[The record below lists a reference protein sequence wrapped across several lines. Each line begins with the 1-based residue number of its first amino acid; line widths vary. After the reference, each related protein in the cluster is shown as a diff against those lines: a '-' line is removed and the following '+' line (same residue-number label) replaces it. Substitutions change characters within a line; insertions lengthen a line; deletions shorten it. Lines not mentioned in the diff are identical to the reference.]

1 MNGET
6 KLVTDK
12 FNELMKKEWPAPA
25 AVKKLEATMDTQ
37 EKTLKSL
44 KPQPE
49 LQKSKKI
56 EDPPSHF
63 QSTRDPSWAQEYVK
77 IETGL
82 GELKKDYALM
92 QVSSDEALE
101 ELRKEIMGMNK
112 QAFGMQTV
120 ITKQQE
126 EIKDLQTMKP
136 RELAKIRVQS
146 APPGKDKDTAATQNS
161 KPIPAAAQVHE
172 PVAAAPTA
180 GEDIPT
186 MAIDS
191 NYVYQGKCEDDDS
204 QT

>member
-44 KPQPE
+44 KPQLE

-77 IETGL
+77 IET
-82 GELKKDYALM
+82 ELEEMKKDYALIE
-92 QVSSDEALE
+92 VSSDEALE
-101 ELRKEIMGMNK
+101 EFSNEIRDTNQ
-112 QAFGMQTV
+112 QALEMQMI

-126 EIKDLQTMKP
+126 EIKELQTMKP
-136 RELAKIRVQS
+136 RGLAKILVQS
-146 APPGKDKDTAATQNS
+146 APPGKEKDTAATQ
-161 KPIPAAAQVHE
+161 KLVPAAAQ
-172 PVAAAPTA
+172 AQGPTA
-180 GEDIPT
+180 ADPTEGEDIPT
-186 MAIDS
+186 LAIDS
-191 NYVYQGKCEDDDS
+191 D
-204 QT
+204 